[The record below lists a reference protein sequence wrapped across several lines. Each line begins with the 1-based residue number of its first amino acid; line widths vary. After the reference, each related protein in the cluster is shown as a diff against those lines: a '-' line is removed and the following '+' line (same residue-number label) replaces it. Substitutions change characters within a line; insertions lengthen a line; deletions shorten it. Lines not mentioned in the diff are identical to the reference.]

1 MYWFQLGYGTVN
13 CLLYYQAKTLPTFKD
28 NDFLTDGAKII
39 VGEEMKKDLMDR
51 LAKDVEVRLTQGIKA
66 ERF

>member
-1 MYWFQLGYGTVN
+1 
-13 CLLYYQAKTLPTFKD
+13 LPTFKD